1 MKTNIF
7 TVTFLITALLVP
19 MSMVSSHC
27 QIPCGIYD
35 DEIRFTLMK
44 EHVTTIEKS
53 MRKIMELSKASP
65 ADFNQIVRWVE
76 NKEDH
81 ADKMTE
87 IVTAYFMAQRIK
99 PVTPGSDG
107 YDKYVKEATL
117 LHGMVVTLMKT
128 RQTTDLEH
136 CTALRT
142 LIDAFHASYLGGHK
156 H

>member
-1 MKTNIF
+1 MKKTFFEAIF
-7 TVTFLITALLVP
+7 LVAALLIP
-19 MSMVSSHC
+19 MPMVSSHC

-35 DEIRFTLMK
+35 DEVRFTVMK

-53 MRKIMELSKASP
+53 MKKIMELSKASP

-99 PVTPGSDG
+99 PVTPGNDG
-107 YDKYVKEATL
+107 YDKYVKETTL
-117 LHGMVVTLMKT
+117 LHSMVVTLMKT
-128 RQTTDLEH
+128 RQTTDL
-136 CTALRT
+136 
-142 LIDAFHASYLGGHK
+142 
-156 H
+156 